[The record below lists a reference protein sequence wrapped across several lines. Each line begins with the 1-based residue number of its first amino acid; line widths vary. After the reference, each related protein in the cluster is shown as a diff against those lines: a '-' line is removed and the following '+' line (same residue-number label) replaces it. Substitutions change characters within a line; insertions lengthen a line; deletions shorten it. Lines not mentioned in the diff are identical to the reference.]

1 MTENEENSIG
11 FATIVTR
18 SNKEILDSYY
28 LFTFLN
34 TDKHKNWAVQMSTGD
49 GRTLYKEDVKNMI
62 LYHGSNVEVRN
73 PRIIN
78 TNKGLDFGS
87 GFYVT
92 SDKEQAKRWS
102 VLKTKRRGI
111 GLPVLSVFEFHIE
124 YAEKNLRMKKF
135 VKPDLEWLNFVVDNR
150 KGLYKGTCYDIVF
163 GPVAND
169 RTILTINDYISG
181 AIPAKTSLI
190 LLEPANLTDQYAFL
204 TYDGIKTL
212 EFKEAVRDAG

>member
-1 MTENEENSIG
+1 
-11 FATIVTR
+11 
-18 SNKEILDSYY
+18 
-28 LFTFLN
+28 
-34 TDKHKNWAVQMSTGD
+34 
-49 GRTLYKEDVKNMI
+49 MI

-92 SDKEQAKRWS
+92 SDIKQAKR
-102 VLKTKRRGI
+102 RGT
-111 GLPVLSVFEFHIE
+111 GTPVLSVFEFDTE
-124 YAEKNLRMKKF
+124 CAEKNLTIKKF
-135 VKPDLEWLNFVVDNR
+135 VRPDMEWLNFVVDNR
-150 KGLYKGTCYDIVF
+150 KGLYTGTKYDIIS

-181 AIPAKTSLI
+181 AIPAKTALI

-204 TYDGIKTL
+204 TYKGL
-212 EFKEAVRDAG
+212 QSLRFKEAITDVR